1 MFNLWITWGWLKA
14 SVISA
19 YILFF
24 VLLFDS
30 SLVIAFS
37 ASLIQRFCCC
47 VPELKWV
54 VSPLFSQ
61 PKDEFPC
68 ENDEDDSGDEDDD
81 DDDENEV
88 HIPQLNNLHAV
99 FCNSSES
106 NTVLYV
112 AKKCHI
118 KEFFCLLFQM
128 LPIEKKS
135 RKLDERKARDK

>member
-1 MFNLWITWGWLKA
+1 M
-14 SVISA
+14 
-19 YILFF
+19 
-24 VLLFDS
+24 LLFDS

-112 AKKCHI
+112 AKKVPHQGGFLLVISDVAHREEI
-118 KEFFCLLFQM
+118 KEIGWKESQ
-128 LPIEKKS
+128 
-135 RKLDERKARDK
+135 R

>member
-1 MFNLWITWGWLKA
+1 M
-14 SVISA
+14 
-19 YILFF
+19 
-24 VLLFDS
+24 LLFGS

-47 VPELKWV
+47 GPELKWV

-68 ENDEDDSGDEDDD
+68 ENDEANSDDSGDDDDD

-88 HIPQLNNLHAV
+88 HIRQLNNLHAV

-118 KEFFCLLFQM
+118 KQVFLLVISDVAHREEIKEIGWKESQ
-128 LPIEKKS
+128 
-135 RKLDERKARDK
+135 R